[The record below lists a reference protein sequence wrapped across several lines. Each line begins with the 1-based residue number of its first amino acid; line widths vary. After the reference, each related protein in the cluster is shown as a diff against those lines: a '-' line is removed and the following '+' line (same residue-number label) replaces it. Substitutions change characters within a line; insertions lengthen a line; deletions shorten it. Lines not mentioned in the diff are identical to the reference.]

1 MIKAE
6 YFIEVFHKCLCS
18 NEVCLKLKTG
28 QSPIQDHFVGY
39 ILMIFHHGCYFWI
52 TFQKSCFDHLLCEPW
67 DYTVDIHRIVTGN
80 ECYNRA
86 VSAVFSQ
93 GIQSFQAKQQRV
105 RCGECWRLAFFIHW
119 RRPRPNHISTTQ
131 ALSHYWH
138 VSLCR
143 SVWFTFNACC
153 ECIKCRALCRG
164 WLAGH
169 WSGWRTL
176 EINQFQSM
184 AGQWVHL

>member
-1 MIKAE
+1 MGAISGSRSRSPVLTTCSVNPE
-6 YFIEVFHKCLCS
+6 ITLWTFTENFYFH
-18 NEVCLKLKTG
+18 ND
-28 QSPIQDHFVGY
+28 P
-39 ILMIFHHGCYFWI
+39 
-52 TFQKSCFDHLLCEPW
+52 KSMW
-67 DYTVDIHRIVTGN
+67 RIVTGN

-93 GIQSFQAKQQRV
+93 GIQSLQAKQQRV